1 MSPQA
6 ITPLDRAPN
15 AELTE
20 SLAQAVPSAT
30 WTVRRAQPTD
40 FPALL
45 ALFMRAFDS
54 AMLPDRW
61 HWKYAHAP
69 CWGTLVERDGRV
81 VGFFGGMP
89 RQFTLHNKT
98 FLGVQIGDCM
108 VDPDQRGILTR
119 RGPMFLSAAAYFE
132 QMDTIHPGAQFAFG
146 YPSLRAIGVGR
157 RLGLYR
163 EIDKISVMEW
173 QPLQPR
179 RSLKTRTRC
188 ISSWPL
194 QRQQSAIAALWQ
206 AMRASWPDLLLPV
219 RDWAWLKHRYL
230 DHPECR
236 YDLLLVSSRLT
247 RQPQAMA
254 VVRTHADHLEL
265 LDYFGPASGI
275 APAVRAVR
283 MRAADVGA
291 PLVRGWFSQ
300 QLTQIFNV
308 GQPHV
313 YDSGIAVPTNLWGRA
328 EPASVLASPL
338 WLMAGDSDFR

>member
-1 MSPQA
+1 M
-6 ITPLDRAPN
+6 TPPDPAPLP
-15 AELTE
+15 ELTE
-20 SLAQAVPSAT
+20 SPAQAVSHAT
-30 WTVRRAQPTD
+30 WTVRRAQATD

-54 AMLPDRW
+54 PMLPDRW

-89 RQFTLHNKT
+89 RQFTLHNNS

-132 QMDTIHPGAQFAFG
+132 QMDTIHPGAHFAFG
-146 YPSLRAIGVGR
+146 YPSLRALGVGS

-163 EIDKISVMEW
+163 ETDKISVMEW
-173 QPLQPR
+173 QPLLPR
-179 RSLKTRTRC
+179 RSLKTQTR
-188 ISSWPL
+188 SVNGWSL
-194 QRQQSAIAALWQ
+194 QRQQRAVAALWK

-219 RDWAWLKHRYL
+219 RDWAWLRHRYL

-236 YDLLLVSSRLT
+236 YELLRVSSRLT

-254 VVRTHADHLEL
+254 VVRSHTDHLEL
-265 LDYFGPASGI
+265 LDYVGPAGGI
-275 APAVRAVR
+275 ALALRAVR
-283 MRAADVGA
+283 MQAAHAGL

-300 QLTQIFNV
+300 QLTHIFKV

-328 EPASVLASPL
+328 EPASVLVNPL

>member
-6 ITPLDRAPN
+6 MKSINSAPP
-15 AELTE
+15 E
-20 SLAQAVPSAT
+20 SPPGGLPRAT
-30 WTVRRAQPTD
+30 WTVRLTQETD
-40 FPALL
+40 LPKLL
-45 ALFMRAFDS
+45 ELFSRAFGS
-54 AMLPDRW
+54 QMPPDRW
-61 HWKYAHAP
+61 RWKYGHAL
-69 CWGTLVERDGRV
+69 CWGTVVERDGRM

-89 RQFTLHNKT
+89 RQFTLQNKT
-98 FLGVQIGDCM
+98 LLGVQIGDSM

-119 RGPMFLSAAAYFE
+119 RGPMFLSASTYFE
-132 QMDTIHPGAQFAFG
+132 QMEMLHPGAQFAFG

-173 QPLQPR
+173 QPLKSR
-179 RSLKTRTRC
+179 RSLMTQTRC
-188 ISSWPL
+188 INGWQL
-194 QRQQSAIAALWQ
+194 WRQQQAIAALWQ
-206 AMRASWPDLLLPV
+206 AMRGSWPDLLLPV

-230 DHPECR
+230 DHPECH

-254 VVRTHADHLEL
+254 VVRSHADHLEL
-265 LDYFGPASGI
+265 LDYVGPADGI
-275 APAVRAVR
+275 ALA
-283 MRAADVGA
+283 MRAIRMCAADA
-291 PLVRGWFSQ
+291 DKPLVRGWFSQ

-328 EPASVLASPL
+328 ELASAVASPL